1 MRLSINNRFDKKG
14 IKRTAKI
21 AFKAS
26 KASNNHGP
34 LLAKLASTWAYET
47 CCRTRVKADI
57 ENITFEDKKGTCSAF
72 FRTLKRS
79 PISSLWLE
87 GYRSYYPASES
98 STKAHVTPMD

>member
-1 MRLSINNRFDKKG
+1 MRLSINNRFDKKS

-47 CCRTRVKADI
+47 CYRTGVKAGI
-57 ENITFEDKKGTCSAF
+57 ENITFEDKKGTLSAF

-79 PISSLWLE
+79 PISSL
-87 GYRSYYPASES
+87 
-98 STKAHVTPMD
+98 